1 MNDLIVLVTLWDGP
15 KHGYRLKKEAGQIL
29 GLIDLHNNL
38 IYPLLR
44 RFAAKRLV
52 SKKTV
57 PGKRGQT
64 RQLYALTALGRR
76 TVIRRL
82 SEYNDRDA
90 RSPEGFLL
98 RVGMFEAVEGATRE
112 RILDERKGI
121 LRERNESL
129 SRIASELKID
139 AYGGEVIR
147 YLFGRIRFE
156 LKWIERLRTISR
168 RPA

>member
-90 RSPEGFLL
+90 RSPEGFCY
-98 RVGMFEAVEGATRE
+98 
-112 RILDERKGI
+112 
-121 LRERNESL
+121 
-129 SRIASELKID
+129 ASECSRPSR
-139 AYGGEVIR
+139 A
-147 YLFGRIRFE
+147 
-156 LKWIERLRTISR
+156 LRGNAFSTSAKESYASEMNRCHESR
-168 RPA
+168 AS